1 MTNYPTNLSDNQWQI
16 ISKYLDVSRNRKY
29 DLREI
34 VNAILYIVKTGCQ
47 WRMLPG
53 DFAPWKSVYYYFCVW
68 KKNEI
73 FEIIQTLLQRQV
85 IDFQLVIKS
94 RKNAIFYKSLY

>member
-1 MTNYPTNLSDNQWQI
+1 
-16 ISKYLDVSRNRKY
+16 
-29 DLREI
+29 
-34 VNAILYIVKTGCQ
+34 
-47 WRMLPG
+47 MLPG